1 MFRWGGLSVAIAF
14 CDRPSESPDI
24 ERVWRS
30 NSDAVSLMTSIATA
44 HWTLVAWRAGRD
56 WRVAV
61 QGPET
66 GATTAPVP
74 PEAEFVGIRLSLGT
88 TLERLPTDR
97 LVDHGIEFPDVSRH
111 SVRILGHTV
120 PVPGYDGA
128 EDFVQRLVRC
138 GVIVRDPMVRD
149 VLRGRPPDVTVRTV
163 RRHFLSATGL
173 TPGLVR
179 QIERAREATMLIRA
193 GAPIADVA
201 HDLGYYDQPHLT
213 RSLGRFIGHTGAELR
228 TAASGQLSVLYKT

>member
-1 MFRWGGLSVAIAF
+1 LSVAITF
-14 CDRPSESPDI
+14 YDRPSASPDI

-30 NSDAVSLMTSIATA
+30 HSDAADRMTSIATA
-44 HWTLVAWRAGRD
+44 HWTLVAWRAGRG

-74 PEAEFVGIRLSLGT
+74 PETEFVGIRLSLGT
-88 TLERLPTDR
+88 ALQRLPTDS
-97 LVDHGIEFPDVSRH
+97 LVDNGIEFPDVFRH

-120 PVPGYDGA
+120 PLPGYDGA
-128 EDFVQRLVRC
+128 EDLVQRLVRA
-138 GVIVRDPMVRD
+138 GVIVRDPTVRD
-149 VLRGRPPDVTVRTV
+149 VLRGWPPDATARTV

-179 QIERAREATMLIRA
+179 QIERARQAAMLIRT
-193 GAPIADVA
+193 GGPIVDVA
-201 HDLGYYDQPHLT
+201 HELGYYDQPHLA
-213 RSLGRFIGHTGAELR
+213 RSLSRFIGHTATELR
-228 TAASGQLSVLYKT
+228 TGASGQLSLLYKT